1 MTRTV
6 EEVLASGNVV
16 PVDNQFHNLSDS
28 RELYYEGMSP
38 ESRMVVDAI
47 VESETMTEQNEQTD
61 TPSGNPIPTQV
72 ETTVPVTTA
81 PQPVAEVESA
91 PQVEQVHTPE
101 PPATS
106 PEPAA
111 TSPAPDPDPDYR
123 FKITA
128 GRKKKALHNHVQ
140 GSPLRLMFE
149 LAEETKVGLNLICQ
163 ALNISEEVLLDV
175 IVEGNQIERAEPV
188 RVQRV
193 IETLQLGLETELYPT
208 TDRTKIMP
216 VLLVLAEL
224 TKSRNLNPQLAS

>member
-47 VESETMTEQNEQTD
+47 VETETTTDQNGQTD

-72 ETTVPVTTA
+72 ETADPVSAA
-81 PQPVAEVESA
+81 PQPVAEVASA
-91 PQVEQVHTPE
+91 PQVAQEQA
-101 PPATS
+101 PAPTS
-106 PEPAA
+106 PTEE
-111 TSPAPDPDPDYR
+111 PDYR

-140 GSPLRLMFE
+140 GSPLRRMFE

-193 IETLQLGLETELYPT
+193 IETLQLGLETDLYPT

>member
-47 VESETMTEQNEQTD
+47 VETETMTEQNEQTA

-72 ETTVPVTTA
+72 ETTIPVTTA
-81 PQPVAEVESA
+81 PQPVAEVA
-91 PQVEQVHTPE
+91 AVPQVEQVHT
-101 PPATS
+101 

-128 GRKKKALHNHVQ
+128 GRKKKALHNHAQ

>member
-91 PQVEQVHTPE
+91 PQVEQVHT
-101 PPATS
+101 